1 MIRLHSLRMQARTEF
16 VVRRIHGKSRSF
28 YYKLTKNDDRYDYYL
43 GEYSAAIQPQSGSY
57 GSGLDVKST
66 MNGGTMLKHGPYTTP
81 GTTSKSVDLTYTI
94 GLDGASY
101 SIGSSWSYT
110 MSDLVVKN
118 YTSVVDNILDIDHDI
133 DESTNVGKTTCVVE
147 PGKLIRI
154 NQSSDYAGVD
164 TYKAQFC
171 HKGIIG
177 FKDYNDN
184 EQSYA
189 VVFSAS

>member
-1 MIRLHSLRMQARTEF
+1 MLVICGYNCNVDSTQVTE
-16 VVRRIHGKSRSF
+16 
-28 YYKLTKNDDRYDYYL
+28 
-43 GEYSAAIQPQSGSY
+43 
-57 GSGLDVKST
+57 SGLTGELQSVYVMSQPDKAYDIVVFGTVSQCVAVESCITGDVQNQS
-66 MNGGTMLKHGPYTTP
+66 
-81 GTTSKSVDLTYTI
+81 
-94 GLDGASY
+94 
-101 SIGSSWSYT
+101 
-110 MSDLVVKN
+110 VVKN

-154 NQSSDYAGVD
+154 DQSSDYVGVD

-184 EQSYA
+184 EQSYD
-189 VVFSAS
+189 VVFSVS